1 MKNIVLLLITC
12 TLSLSQDSTL
22 LNQDMDY
29 NYSFTS
35 ASFFNYGT
43 AGYELDGFIEF
54 QMKKGFFIESS
65 INYEMGDDLSYR
77 NDQIIG
83 INSSIGIMK
92 GISNDLYIVGGLSNY
107 TEIENDNLNELF
119 FGMITKYW
127 TGIIYLGIEETLA
140 PNFLGLLNIN
150 SFFKNKIPIDISI
163 MNTYNLSSN
172 DLNVSKVNTNEG
184 GFDTFFRFIKD
195 YESGISVG
203 YNFSQERY
211 ETPKLITYPKP
222 GGQIYQKNGMVT
234 ETGFFHTIHIGYL
247 F

>member
-29 NYSFTS
+29 NYSITS

-65 INYEMGDDLSYR
+65 INYEMGDDFSYQS
-77 NDQIIG
+77 DETIG

-92 GISNDLYIVGGLSNY
+92 SISNNLFVAGGLSNY
-107 TEIENDNLNELF
+107 TEIKNDNLNELF

-127 TGIIYLGIEETLA
+127 TGVIYIGIQEDLA
-140 PNFLGLLNIN
+140 PNFLGLLDIN
-150 SFFKNKIPIDISI
+150 SFFKNRIPIDISI
-163 MNTYNLSSN
+163 MNTYNSSSN

-184 GFDTFFRFIKD
+184 GFDTFFRFTKD
-195 YESGISVG
+195 YESGMSVG

-211 ETPKLITYPKP
+211 EASKLITYQKS
-222 GGQIYQKNGMVT
+222 GGQIYQKNRTVT